1 LSAVQEVGAS
11 YNIRVISIATLDDLM
26 AYLKAD
32 PQDAR
37 YLAAVGRYRE
47 QYGVTAHA

>member
-1 LSAVQEVGAS
+1 
-11 YNIRVISIATLDDLM
+11 VISIATLDDLM

-32 PQDAR
+32 PRHAQN
-37 YLAAVGRYRE
+37 LAAVSRYRE

>member
-1 LSAVQEVGAS
+1 VQEVGAS
-11 YNIRVISIATLDDLM
+11 YNIPVISIATLDDLM

-32 PQDAR
+32 PQHAR